1 MIDFNEFIKYT
12 FVEHRDLS
20 YGTIFGV
27 MLTFLADIILLL
39 VPWIVKGIKSTPK
52 FIWEHLHKFYLFIKC
67 GYFTPIPY
75 NKFHG
80 NVFCDDSALRY
91 TDVQKIKIC
100 RKYREPFNTLIYCI
114 NTNQGRN
121 PTNNHDT
128 ESFKKLI
135 EYVYQGLSYLKK
147 CKINRIYNR
156 EQKKLKELEKELEKY
171 K

>member
-12 FVEHRDLS
+12 FVERKDIG
-20 YGTIFGV
+20 YGALLGAMFTIS
-27 MLTFLADIILLL
+27 ASIILLL
-39 VPWIVKGIKSTPK
+39 VPWVVKGIKNIPK
-52 FIWEHLHKFYLFIKC
+52 FILKCFHKFCFFIKC
-67 GYFTPIPY
+67 KFTPISY

-80 NVFCDDSALRY
+80 DVFCGNSVLRY
-91 TDVQKIKIC
+91 EDVQKIKIS

-121 PTNNHDT
+121 PNNGHDT

-135 EYVYQGLSYLKK
+135 EYVYQRLSWLKK
-147 CKINRIYNR
+147 CKINRVYNR
-156 EQKKLKELEKELEKY
+156 AQKELKEFEKELEKN